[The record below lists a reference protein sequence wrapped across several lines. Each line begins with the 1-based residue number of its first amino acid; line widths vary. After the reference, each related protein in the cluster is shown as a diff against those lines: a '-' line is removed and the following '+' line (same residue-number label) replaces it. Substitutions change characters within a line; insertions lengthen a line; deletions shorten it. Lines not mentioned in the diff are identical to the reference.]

1 MNEGAKIIPQ
11 RKDAALNLR
20 VRILQRWTRD
30 GEWIQV
36 GVTMAPLVQK
46 IENKDGSIS
55 RIGCKNVIW
64 ELSIGVSGMITTVFV
79 GERYVQVLSKL
90 RI

>member
-36 GVTMAPLVQK
+36 GFTMEPLVQK

-55 RIGCKNVIW
+55 RIGC
-64 ELSIGVSGMITTVFV
+64 EMSFGS
-79 GERYVQVLSKL
+79 
-90 RI
+90 